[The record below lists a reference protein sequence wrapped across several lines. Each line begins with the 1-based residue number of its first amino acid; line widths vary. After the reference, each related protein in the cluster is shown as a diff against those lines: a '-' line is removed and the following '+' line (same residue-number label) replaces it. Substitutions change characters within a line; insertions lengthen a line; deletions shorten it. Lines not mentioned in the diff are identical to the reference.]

1 MASATPKPSA
11 TMSAAFKSLLS
22 TARHT
27 LTGTTITAHA
37 APIESLFPKVD
48 PAIDGADCD
57 HDCESCAVSYP
68 KWFKTDEDDK
78 LYGHVKGW
86 SQHVLVA
93 TGKTDWVRDVTDE
106 KGSVMEAI
114 EKATVKPSQGVSNQ
128 AETSAKTRQTQNR
141 THSKLTYLL
150 EAHAIRLEYPYTI
163 PLRQLLGANNGPPPP
178 RLYPRRECYP
188 QVRQRPHHG
197 FR

>member
-1 MASATPKPSA
+1 
-11 TMSAAFKSLLS
+11 MSAAFKSLLS

-27 LTGTTITAHA
+27 LTGTSTTTHG
-37 APIESLFPKVD
+37 APIEGLFPKVD
-48 PAIDGADCD
+48 PAIDGEDCD

-68 KWFKTDEDDK
+68 RWFKTDEEDK
-78 LYGHVKGW
+78 LYGHVKEW

-128 AETSAKTRQTQNR
+128 AETSAEISQIRSR
-141 THSKLTYLL
+141 APRKLTCRL
-150 EAHAIRLEYPYTI
+150 ETHAISLEYSYAI
-163 PLRQLLGANNGPPPP
+163 PLRQLLRANNGPPPA
-178 RLYPRRECYP
+178 RLYPRRERYP
-188 QVRQRPHHG
+188 QVREHPHSG